1 MCQSANWHRG
11 RGARQFCLYDYFSSN
26 KPMFT
31 DISGVIISSEE
42 FGCAYTVCTEGE
54 LFYAPIYEGGGIE
67 TMEFDFVD
75 FDTMDEETAEKV
87 ERIHSALIDMMK
99 IAGLY
104 FRQPV
109 GHA

>member
-1 MCQSANWHRG
+1 M
-11 RGARQFCLYDYFSSN
+11 L
-26 KPMFT
+26 T
-31 DISGVIISSEE
+31 DISGVIVSSEE

-54 LFYAPIYEGGGIE
+54 LFYAPLHENGSVNSS
-67 TMEFDFVD
+67 EFDFVD
-75 FDTMDEETAEKV
+75 FDTMDEETAKKV
-87 ERIHSALIDMMK
+87 EKIHSALIDMMQ